1 MGRVV
6 VCFGLVWVFWG
17 RQRGVYRRVAPV
29 DCQSEYRVDY
39 SSVYGNGE
47 PELPYPFFV
56 EVDLWEV
63 GVVAEW
69 LVYWGGFMVV
79 GGWWG
84 CWSA

>member
-1 MGRVV
+1 MGGVV
-6 VCFGLVWVFWG
+6 VCVGLVWVIRD
-17 RQRGVYRRVAPV
+17 RQRRVDRRVAPV
-29 DCQSEYRVDY
+29 GRQSEYRVDY

-69 LVYWGGFMVV
+69 LVYWGG
-79 GGWWG
+79 GSW
-84 CWSA
+84 